1 MSVVND
7 VFHMSEGNP
16 NSSNV
21 LDLGNGT
28 YTPSLFD
35 EIEAV
40 ARDLKPTARI
50 SRARISTIEPWI
62 EHQLSLDFA
71 QDALEY
77 LLDAQA
83 SDEVDQAGLD
93 AADSVD
99 LGDLVI
105 DDAFVER
112 WVANMGP
119 FDLARA
125 MLLEAVRDLVIGSP
139 ENRRSAISWILNDEP
154 DSGLSFDV
162 SVVWLTEMCTLPGRE
177 INVVMPDDLED
188 RVEHMR
194 NACLQRPFEMYH
206 LLKNFEDFSD
216 YTKEKLQTLRE
227 QNLPTARD
235 LLLADEQ
242 GSNKQQRLTP

>member
-1 MSVVND
+1 MGTADDFLRMSKRERNASN
-7 VFHMSEGNP
+7 MSDAR
-16 NSSNV
+16 NV
-21 LDLGNGT
+21 P

-40 ARDLKPTARI
+40 ANDLKPRTRVR
-50 SRARISTIEPWI
+50 RARISTIEPWI

-77 LLDAQA
+77 LLEIQA
-83 SDEVDQAGLD
+83 NEEAEQAGPGGF
-93 AADSVD
+93 DSVE
-99 LGDLVI
+99 LGDFVI

-139 ENRRSAISWILNDEP
+139 ENRRSAVSWILNDEP
-154 DSGLSFDV
+154 SAGLGFDV
-162 SVVWLTEMCTLPGRE
+162 SVIWLTETCALPGRE
-177 INVVMPDDLED
+177 INVVMPDDLDE

-216 YTKEKLQTLRE
+216 YTKEKLQALRE
-227 QNLPTARD
+227 QDLPTARD

-242 GSNKQQRLTP
+242 RPHQQQRLAP